1 MDIDEFLD
9 RELADLGLGDR
20 RDKINASKE
29 EGDILS
35 VSDKIR
41 PELGKGGLEQA
52 EQEYMQLWGMLVQQ
66 KLKWNRELYDQL
78 NSLSRQVSSSLGQSF
93 DEVKRKANHIYSLI
107 SRARGALKEGKKDLP
122 MKLYAEM
129 QETNDSIP
137 AVFFEEKKAIQ
148 EQIILFYRELV
159 NATDNELSRRI
170 SNITNQI
177 FSLVASIDNLLRA
190 GNIEEASSA
199 YMKCTDLF
207 SQIPEGFLK
216 ARSSIG
222 MRLLDIY
229 RILSIQGEISS
240 LQSQLGP
247 RPQPVLQ
254 RTQPRA
260 YPKMYQ
266 RPVARAPE
274 PEIRKASANF
284 QQRQQKK
291 IEKAEL
297 PSSEILLEKK
307 RNHAKKNIKK
317 GFYNEAWKDVEEALQ
332 IEPNDVESKALKAK
346 IKTLQ

>member
-20 RDKINASKE
+20 RDKIKASKE

-66 KLKWNRELYDQL
+66 KLKWNKELYDQL
-78 NSLSRQVSSSLGQSF
+78 NSLTRQFSSSWGQSL

-107 SRARGALKEGKKDLP
+107 SRAGGALKEGKKALP

-159 NATDNELSRRI
+159 NATDNELSKRI

-177 FSLVASIDNLLRA
+177 FSMIVSIDNSLRA

-222 MRLLDIY
+222 MRRLDIY

-240 LQSQLGP
+240 LQSQ
-247 RPQPVLQ
+247 QPHPDG
-254 RTQPRA
+254 T
-260 YPKMYQ
+260 
-266 RPVARAPE
+266 
-274 PEIRKASANF
+274 SG
-284 QQRQQKK
+284 
-291 IEKAEL
+291 
-297 PSSEILLEKK
+297 LE
-307 RNHAKKNIKK
+307 
-317 GFYNEAWKDVEEALQ
+317 E
-332 IEPNDVESKALKAK
+332 
-346 IKTLQ
+346 